1 MSIFTAAMIA
11 TGILD
16 IPSKS
21 MVRLFYY
28 AYAIIDSTYYGT
40 HL

>member
-11 TGILD
+11 LVYWI
-16 IPSKS
+16 SQAK
-21 MVRLFYY
+21 VW
-28 AYAIIDSTYYGT
+28 YAIIDSTYYGT

>member
-11 TGILD
+11 LVYWI
-16 IPSKS
+16 SQAKS